1 MAGIISRHPTAGLAA
16 GITIGALG
24 WLLTGMD
31 AAPGADRG
39 IAGLLF
45 TTTGYVFLFIA
56 AMAFLNAFM
65 SLLRKKTSKESDGNP
80 QG

>member
-1 MAGIISRHPTAGLAA
+1 MAGIISRHPTVGLAA

-31 AAPGADRG
+31 AAPGSDRS

-45 TTTGYVFLFIA
+45 TTSGYVFLFIA
-56 AMAFLNAFM
+56 AMAFLNAFT
-65 SLLRKKTSKESDGNP
+65 SLRRKRSSEERDGNP